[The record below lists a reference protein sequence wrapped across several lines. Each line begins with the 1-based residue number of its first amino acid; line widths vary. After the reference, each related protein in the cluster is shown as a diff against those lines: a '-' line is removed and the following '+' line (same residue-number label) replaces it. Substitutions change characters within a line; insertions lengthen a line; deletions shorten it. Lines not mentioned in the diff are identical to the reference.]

1 VPVTQAHHHERE
13 SPLHGDALRLIE
25 REFQDLLMS
34 TRALAA
40 LLRDDANQRPPS
52 EHILVRMLESEINQI
67 GILSGELCTA
77 LKLEDHGPRLR
88 GVDLAE
94 TLVQA
99 AQRLRMKVTLDV
111 GEAVPVTAD
120 PEAVM
125 QVVQSALALAVRLGE
140 EGGRATVGA
149 RPSDDGGE
157 IVVRVPG
164 APQSLAARRRDAR
177 MAALRSIAAM
187 QGGKLIVQTVK
198 DDLAVR
204 VWFPSAMDALARRRV
219 RV

>member
-1 VPVTQAHHHERE
+1 
-13 SPLHGDALRLIE
+13 
-25 REFQDLLMS
+25 MS

-40 LLRDDANQRPPS
+40 LLRGDANEGPPS

-67 GILSGELCTA
+67 GVLAGEVCTA
-77 LKLEDHGPRLR
+77 MKLEERGPLLR
-88 GVDLAE
+88 GVDLAQ

-111 GEAVPVTAD
+111 GEAVPVSAD

-157 IVVRVPG
+157 IVVRVPV
-164 APQSLAARRRDAR
+164 AAQSLAARRRDAR
-177 MAALRSIAAM
+177 MGVLRGIAAM
-187 QGGKLIVQTVK
+187 QGGKLRLEAVQ
-198 DDLAVR
+198 DGLLIR
-204 VWFPSAMDALARRRV
+204 IWFPSAKLTRAQRRTGV
-219 RV
+219 